1 MRRAQLR
8 VALLRTLLYDR
19 EIILLD
25 EPFAALD
32 AQTRLLLQEWL
43 LSLWQ
48 DFRKTIL
55 LVTHD
60 IDEALFMSD
69 EIYVMSARPG
79 CIRQHIEVTLPRPRD
94 ESTVTSPAFMALK
107 REALALLTEEARR
120 AEALE
125 LAS

>member
-1 MRRAQLR
+1 MRQR

-32 AQTRLLLQEWL
+32 AQTRLLLHEWL
-43 LSLWQ
+43 LALWQ

-60 IDEALFMSD
+60 IDEAIFMSD

-79 CIRQHIEVTLPRPRD
+79 RIRQHIEVPLPRPRD
-94 ESTVTSPAFMALK
+94 ESTVTTPAFTALK
-107 REALALLTEEARR
+107 RAALALLTEEARR
-120 AEALE
+120 AETLD